1 MRRRPVWFLA
11 IPMIVF
17 LAVLTGWNRTAADD
31 WPDQSVDFR
40 LNQIMVKLGQIEW
53 ELSQVKNRL
62 GSRDRRLT
70 DIDRKLDRI
79 LEQIEEVAST
89 ASTASSA
96 SMESTEFAESAESS
110 TSASSSGTAASAS
123 SASSSGAE
131 ASNAS
136 ASSGTAIDPALVGTW
151 RLARNDFAEHI
162 PNNIRRFLAEQASQ
176 SDGMVRRSRIDRIDQ
191 NVTEIIVKFEEIL
204 NETGFRVMSFRPDG
218 YYTDSTGDDGMWL
231 VSGDRLI
238 LTTFDGRAYPCTYF
252 IDGDELTLTITG
264 DQIGTLFRLAP
275 GKPPGL
281 TGKMIDQVF
290 LNEDRV
296 RLFYKRDI

>member
-1 MRRRPVWFLA
+1 MCRRSVWFLA

-31 WPDQSVDFR
+31 RPDQSVDFR
-40 LNQIMVKLGQIEW
+40 LNQIMVKLSQIEW

-70 DIDRKLDRI
+70 EIDRKLDRI
-79 LEQIEEVAST
+79 LEEIEDA
-89 ASTASSA
+89 ASS
-96 SMESTEFAESAESS
+96 
-110 TSASSSGTAASAS
+110 G

-131 ASNAS
+131 ASS
-136 ASSGTAIDPALVGTW
+136 ASTSSSTAIDPALVDTW
-151 RLARNDFAEHI
+151 RLARNDFAENI
-162 PNNIRRFLAEQASQ
+162 PNNIRRYLAEQASQ
-176 SDGMVRRSRIDRIDQ
+176 SDGMVRRARIDRIDQ

-204 NETGFRVMSFRPDG
+204 NETGFRLISFRPDG
-218 YYTDSTGDDGMWL
+218 HYTDSTRDEGMWL

-238 LTTFDGRAYPCTYF
+238 LTTFDGSAYPGTYF

-275 GKPPGL
+275 GKSAGV
-281 TGKMIDQVF
+281 TGKMIDQAF

>member
-1 MRRRPVWFLA
+1 MRRRHVLFLA
-11 IPMIVF
+11 IPMIVY

-53 ELSQVKNRL
+53 ELSQIKNRL

-79 LEQIEEVAST
+79 LEEIEDA

-96 SMESTEFAESAESS
+96 SSASTESAE
-110 TSASSSGTAASAS
+110 T
-123 SASSSGAE
+123 
-131 ASNAS
+131 NAS
-136 ASSGTAIDPALVGTW
+136 ASSSTAIDPTLVGTW

-162 PNNIRRFLAEQASQ
+162 PNNIRRYLAEQASR
-176 SDGMVRRSRIDRIDQ
+176 SDGMVRRARIDRIDR

-204 NETGFRVMSFRPDG
+204 DQTGLRLMSFRPDG
-218 YYTDSTGDDGMWL
+218 HYTDGTGDEGMWL
-231 VSGDRLI
+231 ISGNRLI
-238 LTTFDGRAYPCTYF
+238 LTTFDGRAYPGTYF
-252 IDGDELTLTITG
+252 IDGDELTITITG
-264 DQIGTLFRLAP
+264 DQIGTMFRLAP
-275 GKPPGL
+275 GKSPGV

>member
-79 LEQIEEVAST
+79 LEEIEDA

-96 SMESTEFAESAESS
+96 SSASVRSTESAE
-110 TSASSSGTAASAS
+110 
-123 SASSSGAE
+123 
-131 ASNAS
+131 SNAS
-136 ASSGTAIDPALVGTW
+136 ASSGVATDPALVGTW
-151 RLARNDFAEHI
+151 RLARNDFAEGI
-162 PNNIRRFLAEQASQ
+162 PKNIRRYLSAQAERAESPRRQA
-176 SDGMVRRSRIDRIDQ
+176 DRADRIDE
-191 NVTEIIVKFEEIL
+191 NIKEIVDDFDQIL
-204 NETGFRVMSFRPDG
+204 DQAGFLLMRFRLDG
-218 YYTDSTGDDGMWL
+218 MYTDGTGDEGMWL
-231 VSGDRLI
+231 VSGDRMI
-238 LTTFDGRAYPCTYF
+238 LTTFDGRTYPCKYSVNDT
-252 IDGDELTLTITG
+252 DMTLTITG
-264 DQIGTLFRLAP
+264 DQIGTLIRLERERMGAGDRRLIANSFRY
-275 GKPPGL
+275 
-281 TGKMIDQVF
+281 T
-290 LNEDRV
+290 DRV
-296 RLFYKRDI
+296 HLFYTKDN